1 MAGPDVMGGGAG
13 GGEGGGGGEG
23 EGGGGEG
30 EGGGGDGEGGG
41 GDGGS
46 RGGGDGGEYV
56 PIGKRVA
63 HAVLVVQLASARLP
77 EYRKL
82 PSCQIA
88 EGLVPE
94 TRYAQPSV

>member
-1 MAGPDVMGGGAG
+1 MAGPDVMGGGADG
-13 GGEGGGGGEG
+13 GKGGGGGEG
-23 EGGGGEG
+23 EGGGGE
-30 EGGGGDGEGGG
+30 GEGGG

-56 PIGKRVA
+56 PIGNRAA
-63 HAVLVVQLASARLP
+63 HAVLFVQLASARLP

>member
-1 MAGPDVMGGGAG
+1 MFC
-13 GGEGGGGGEG
+13 GEGGGGEG
-23 EGGGGEG
+23 EGGGGEGEGEGGSGGEG

-63 HAVLVVQLASARLP
+63 HAVLFVQLASARLP

-82 PSCQIA
+82 FSCQIA
-88 EGLVPE
+88 DGPVPE